1 MKRSFLLNWLP
12 FENTATGAAI
22 RAVELHERLSGEF
35 NLTAAVTRDFP
46 GDIAPGVEKNIFA
59 AGRSLATRLS
69 ERSPGFW
76 ERHGSPDVWVS
87 DTLPVPRFKSNIRT
101 VLTVH
106 DLRFLVNW
114 KYLSLQ
120 RYLFLKLNM
129 KASLIR
135 ADVVIT
141 VSRWIAEQIIETYGV
156 SPEKLHVIPNAAA
169 SMPKVSLPDYT
180 GRKYILT
187 VGHLEPRKD
196 HRTLLRAFAAVAG
209 KWDGDLVVAGRGH
222 LMEQLQSLADE
233 LGVGSRVRFTGG
245 VNLAEL
251 SVLYAQSTCLVCP
264 SVYEGFGMTLL
275 EGMLAELPVI
285 ASGIPPHREVAGE
298 SVLWFEP
305 GDHEDLAETILRVLE
320 DHGSFDPNEGVR
332 KARMYNWD
340 ESAEMLASI
349 YRGF

>member
-12 FENTATGAAI
+12 FENTATGAAV

-35 NLTAAVTRDFP
+35 DLTAAVTGGFP
-46 GDIAPGVEKNIFA
+46 NGVAPGVDKTIFA
-59 AGRSLATRLS
+59 ADRSLKTRLS

-76 ERHGSPDVWVS
+76 EQHGRPDVWVT
-87 DTLPVPRFKSNIRT
+87 DTLPVPGFRGDIRT

-106 DLRFLVNW
+106 DLRFLVNR

-129 KASLIR
+129 KASLMR

-141 VSRWIAEQIIETYGV
+141 VSRWIAEQMIRTYGI

-169 SMPKVSLPDYT
+169 SMPGVSLPDHT

-196 HRTLLRAFAAVAG
+196 HRTLIRAFAAVAG
-209 KWDGDLVVAGRGH
+209 KWDGDLVVAGRGL
-222 LMEQLQSLADE
+222 LMEDLRSLAAE

-245 VNLAEL
+245 VNFSEL
-251 SVLYAQSTCLVCP
+251 SLLYAQSTCLVCP

-298 SVLWFEP
+298 AALWFEP
-305 GDHEDLAETILRVLE
+305 GDHKGLAEVILRVIE
-320 DHGSFDPNEGVR
+320 TRQSFNPDNGVR
-332 KARMYNWD
+332 KARMYSWD
-340 ESAEMLASI
+340 RSAKMLAAI
-349 YRGF
+349 YRGL